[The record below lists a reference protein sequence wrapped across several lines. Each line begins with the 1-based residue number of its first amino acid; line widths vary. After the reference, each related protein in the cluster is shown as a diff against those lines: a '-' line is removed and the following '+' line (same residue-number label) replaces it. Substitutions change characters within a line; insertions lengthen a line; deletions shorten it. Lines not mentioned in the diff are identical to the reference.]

1 MPSFSAGISARPV
14 GRRTVY
20 LFGDAG
26 SWPRYNYMVALTT
39 NKESIMIPLNVTGA
53 KAHWSKYLYAVEAGE
68 TVVLGRRNVPIA

>member
-1 MPSFSAGISARPV
+1 
-14 GRRTVY
+14 
-20 LFGDAG
+20 
-26 SWPRYNYMVALTT
+26 MVALTT